1 MERGRG
7 PTRYEIEQDV
17 EWIAREIAEDND
29 LESDF
34 YGDCYPDEIMSLE
47 NRMELA
53 ETQEEYDSLLDRV
66 KEELINCLPLESD

>member
-1 MERGRG
+1 MK
-7 PTRYEIEQDV
+7 TRYEIEQDV

-34 YGDCYPDEIMSLE
+34 YGDCYPDEFLHLE

-66 KEELINCLPLESD
+66 KEELMNCLPLESD